1 MRVLIVGA
9 SGAIGTRLIRQ
20 LVEVGHEVVG
30 THVSPQRAETILS
43 MGGHPERL
51 DLLDA
56 RAVRRLVSAVAPD
69 VVVHQATSLGNV
81 KFSRNLDKTFAA
93 TNRLRAEGTDQL
105 LEAAA
110 DSGVKR
116 VVAQSFANYRYAR
129 TGSSVKSEDDAL
141 DPTPAPHTR
150 GTNAAM
156 DHVDHVVTAVGGV
169 VLRYGAFYGAAN
181 DGLIQP
187 VRKGQFPIVGSGEGV
202 TSFVHLEDAASATV
216 LALDYPQYAIF
227 NIVDDDP
234 APVNEWLPVLADAL
248 GAKPPRKA
256 PRWLGRLFAGPAA
269 VVNSTEARGAS
280 NALAKR
286 ELGWTLRYPS
296 WRQGFKAAYADLDG
310 EAAASPRGSTT

>member
-9 SGAIGTRLIRQ
+9 SGAIGTRLIKQ
-20 LVEVGHEVVG
+20 LVDADHEVVG
-30 THVSPQRAETILS
+30 THVSPQRSDTILS
-43 MGGHPERL
+43 MGGHPARL
-51 DLLDA
+51 DLLDGHT
-56 RAVRRLVSAVAPD
+56 VRRLMSAVAPD
-69 VVVHQATSLGNV
+69 AVVHQATSLGNV

-93 TNRLRAEGTDQL
+93 TNRLRTEGTEHL

-129 TGSSVKSEDDAL
+129 TGDWVKSEDDAL
-141 DPTPAPHTR
+141 DPTPAPHTHA
-150 GTNAAM
+150 TNAAM
-156 DHVDHVVTAVGGV
+156 SHVDHAVTAAGGV

-187 VRKGQFPIVGSGEGV
+187 VRKGQFPIVGKGEGV
-202 TSFVHLEDAASATV
+202 TSFVHLDDAASATV
-216 LALDYPQYAIF
+216 LALDHPQSAIF

-280 NALAKR
+280 NARAKQ

-310 EAAASPRGSTT
+310 EDSGSPRR